1 MNSLLTEYPKTTILI
16 KQWFLNKMLESLK
29 DPGIT
34 EDFKD
39 SIKLDEVVNDEQIAR
54 IVDNSPR
61 ALFDI
66 FDSYGIYINVLRTDN
81 NQFIYSIKDYKHAL
95 VPCETRL
102 EADRFAIV
110 FAFKI
115 LEEKL

>member
-1 MNSLLTEYPKTTILI
+1 MNSLLTEYPKSTILI

-54 IVDNSPR
+54 VVDNSPR

-66 FDSYGIYINVLRTDN
+66 FDSYGIYIN
-81 NQFIYSIKDYKHAL
+81 IYRQDDYFTYNIIDHPHMSF
-95 VPCETRL
+95 PCKTRL
-102 EADRFAIV
+102 EADKFAITT
-110 FAFKI
+110 AFKF